1 MTKLFPWMKKNAA
14 AFLMIAF
21 VASFYSL
28 LYFSNK
34 DTHKKGEPG
43 AAKQEERF
51 SAEDLKQR
59 EEVFKKN
66 IQADPKTMAAVSLG
80 FLAVVSAGLATNLLI
95 LIQRSRGTF
104 SIPRSQ
110 EHQGVPWGLR
120 EVLFIY
126 AFLFFAE
133 AVIVFCEIAAGAVFN
148 LKFAEKDFFLMLNS
162 LLRDVLVAGM
172 VIYLVTRTFRQPV
185 SQIGLT
191 LKNSLRNVWVGIAGY
206 AAIIPVLLVVLFVL
220 AVLAQLFKYEPK
232 PQPVVEIYL
241 TQSKENYLIFF
252 TVFVAVVGPVIEEIF
267 FRGFTYKAL
276 RTRYGI
282 KWGIIGSAAIFAALH
297 MNFMAFFPIF
307 VLGVFLAYIYE
318 KTGSLVPCM
327 TVHMLH
333 NLIMVGLTLGF
344 KSLST

>member
-1 MTKLFPWMKKNAA
+1 MTKLFPLLRKNAA

-28 LYFSNK
+28 LYFSSK
-34 DTHKKGEPG
+34 DTDKKGEPG
-43 AAKQEERF
+43 AVKQEERF

-66 IQADPKTMAAVSLG
+66 IQADPKTLAAVSLG
-80 FLAVVSAGLATNLLI
+80 FLAVVSAGLATNLFI

-104 SIPRSQ
+104 SIPQTRD
-110 EHQGVPWGLR
+110 HGNVPWGLGD
-120 EVLFIY
+120 VLFLY

-172 VIYLVTRTFRQPV
+172 VVFLVTRRFRQPV
-185 SQIGLT
+185 SEIGLT
-191 LKNSLRNVWVGIAGY
+191 LKNFFKNVWVGIAGY
-206 AAIIPVLLVVLFVL
+206 AAIIPALLVVLFVL

-241 TQSKENYLIFF
+241 KESKEHTLIFF
-252 TVFVAVVGPVIEEIF
+252 TFFVAIVGPVIEEIF

-276 RTRYGI
+276 RARYGI
-282 KWGIIGSAAIFAALH
+282 TWGILGSAAIFAALH

-307 VLGVFLAYIYE
+307 ALGVFLAYIYE

-344 KSLST
+344 KSLSA